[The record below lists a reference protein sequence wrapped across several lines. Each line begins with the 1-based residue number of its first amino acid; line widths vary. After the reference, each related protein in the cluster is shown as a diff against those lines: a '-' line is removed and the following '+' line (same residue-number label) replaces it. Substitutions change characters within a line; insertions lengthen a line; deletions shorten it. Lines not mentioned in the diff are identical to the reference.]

1 MIEERTAPIMDDL
14 RDSYHDELIRLRS
27 ENKRQ
32 KDLLSLAVGKLET
45 VINKASI
52 LKRER
57 ERERE
62 GFVGEFFG
70 SFLVVF
76 SVFGSFWQFKT
87 GGRR

>member
-62 GFVGEFFG
+62 REACG
-70 SFLVVF
+70 
-76 SVFGSFWQFKT
+76 
-87 GGRR
+87 

>member
-62 GFVGEFFG
+62 NIHTRVRGDPHVGRNCYA
-70 SFLVVF
+70 LH
-76 SVFGSFWQFKT
+76 KK
-87 GGRR
+87 